1 MAIQSPVTLDEAK
14 IHLRVVTTAEDQ
26 YITGLCLAA
35 TAWAEKFQNRT
46 FVTRTRTMV
55 LDKFPAV
62 IRPPDPPLVSV
73 TSIVYI
79 DLNGASQ
86 TLDAANYR
94 VDAVTEPGRITVAYD
109 LSWPDTRAVTNAVTI
124 TYEAGYG
131 NAARVPDDV
140 KHAIKLMLTHFYE
153 NRVPVSDV
161 KMEIVP
167 LAVQNLLWMD
177 RILSGV

>member
-14 IHLRVVTTAEDQ
+14 IHLRAVTTTEDQ
-26 YITGLCLAA
+26 YINALCLAA

-46 FVTRTRTMV
+46 FVSRPRTMV
-55 LDKFPAV
+55 LDRFPTV

-79 DLNGASQ
+79 DLDGAEQ

-109 LSWPDTRAVTNAVTI
+109 LSWPDTRCVTNAVTI
-124 TYEAGYG
+124 SYKAGYG
-131 NAARVPDDV
+131 TEAAVPDDV
-140 KHAIKLMLTHFYE
+140 KHAIKLLVGHLFE
-153 NRVPVSDV
+153 HREAASEISLEVVP
-161 KMEIVP
+161 M
-167 LAVQNLLWMD
+167 AVQSLLWSD
-177 RILSGV
+177 RIL